1 MALTKCVTKQILCS
15 LEYLHDVCGIVHTD
29 VEAIVAHGLTTE
41 PSVSYDGG
49 PGVIVVP
56 VLFSTSSPITGRYN
70 TYYTSQSCCL
80 LLTLN
85 EDSSPHFVLELIGKT
100 GISITEFL
108 MRFWLF
114 EFSSH
119 RDKWGAEED
128 HLVRMT
134 EALATNFDPT
144 FLSKCKYSQKFFNSD
159 GCWKNFTS
167 HKEPTWV
174 LEELLAFAFVDLGK
188 NGVKAA
194 GQFLHRCLPLISNER
209 MHENCSK
216 TLEITKITPG
226 ESYTAA
232 QKHGVELNKEHSYK
246 EEVWPDRQCHRQS
259 RLASRHESQ
268 PTYLS
273 TQHTS
278 VVAQI

>member
-1 MALTKCVTKQILCS
+1 MALKILTCESTKSLQASDAKKRSDELDMLQKIATAQPSHRDFEYNLILHDSFEFQGPHGQHICLVADVLDYSCVTKQILCS
-15 LEYLHDVCGIVHTD
+15 LEYLHDVCGIVHTDIKHDNILFRLSD

-56 VLFSTSSPITGRYN
+56 SFSQPLPLS
-70 TYYTSQSCCL
+70 L
-80 LLTLN
+80 
-85 EDSSPHFVLELIGKT
+85 EDTTPTTHLKAVPADAGYF
-100 GISITEFL
+100 TEFL

-174 LEELLAFAFVDLGK
+174 LEELLAEFAFVDLGK
-188 NGVKAA
+188 NE
-194 GQFLHRCLPLISNER
+194 ER
-209 MHENCSK
+209 AN
-216 TLEITKITPG
+216 
-226 ESYTAA
+226 AR
-232 QKHGVELNKEHSYK
+232 ELFEDP
-246 EEVWPDRQCHRQS
+246 W
-259 RLASRHESQ
+259 LADD
-268 PTYLS
+268 
-273 TQHTS
+273 
-278 VVAQI
+278 